1 MAIVEKLKQESM
13 FVCTV
18 RPKKWSLLS
27 GGRCGEVAVSGSSTV
42 QSTLGKRRG
51 SNAQNMNARPSI
63 YSVCDIVYEGLDF
76 EDKAY
81 CFSIFFA
88 EQEK

>member
-1 MAIVEKLKQESM
+1 MAFVEKFKQESM
-13 FVCTV
+13 YALSAQ
-18 RPKKWSLLS
+18 KKWPLLS
-27 GGRCGEVAVSGSSTV
+27 GCRCGEVAVSGSSTV
-42 QSTLGKRRG
+42 QSNRGKRRG
-51 SNAQNMNARPSI
+51 SNVQNTNAPPSI